1 MSEHMN
7 QGLIQKLNPEWL
19 EGLTSLSSVE
29 QGRIPEPQTNLKNVT
44 SFQEVENLV
53 KNSIAPPAPQTIPT
67 ENRSPKILNVSLP
80 ASKAASKPNLK
91 SAFGDQELLKKLLSH
106 RNHYQSGRI
115 LRGKPS

>member
-29 QGRIPEPQTNLKNVT
+29 QGRIPEPQTDLKNVT

-53 KNSIAPPAPQTIPT
+53 KNSITPPAPQTAPIET
-67 ENRSPKILNVSLP
+67 RSPNFLNVSKNP
-80 ASKAASKPNLK
+80 KPSLK
-91 SAFGDQELLKKLLSH
+91 STFGDQELLNKLLSH
-106 RNHYQSGRI
+106 RNQYQSGRI